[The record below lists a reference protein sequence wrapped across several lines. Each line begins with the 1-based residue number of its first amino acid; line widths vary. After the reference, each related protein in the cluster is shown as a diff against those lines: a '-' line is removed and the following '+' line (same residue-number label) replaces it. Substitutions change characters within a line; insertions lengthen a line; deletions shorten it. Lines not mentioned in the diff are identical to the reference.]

1 MICAMKILEK
11 QKLINLNLIN
21 NLITELKVMSLLGNK
36 SQNISKLYGFF
47 SDRKYFYMI
56 MEYATDG

>member
-36 SQNISKLYGFF
+36 CQNVSKLYGFF
-47 SDRKYFYMI
+47 TDRKYFYMI